1 MFPVLTENRH
11 LVCVN
16 GWTRLGVL
24 ADLSFTFDPDGQK
37 RPRLDW
43 GMHLVWIDNEHAED
57 RGVAM
62 PEDRGAPARPGEG
75 QGDRR
80 GAVEGQARAARALLR
95 PVLVRARGRRP
106 GDDALHER
114 GSACPAAQ
122 RRGSRRA
129 GAVPVRSAK
138 RATPRRKK

>member
-24 ADLSFTFDPDGQK
+24 ADLSFTFDPNGQK

-43 GMHLVWIDNEHAED
+43 GTHLVWIDNEHAED
-57 RGVAM
+57 RSVAT
-62 PEDRGAPARPGEG
+62 PKIEARLLEPSKDKAIVEALSKDKRGPLALFSDPCWFEGE
-75 QGDRR
+75 
-80 GAVEGQARAARALLR
+80 AAAR
-95 PVLVRARGRRP
+95 
-106 GDDALHER
+106 DER
-114 GSACPAAQ
+114 CTSAAGAA
-122 RRGSRRA
+122 SSAELASA

-138 RATPRRKK
+138 RALPRRKK